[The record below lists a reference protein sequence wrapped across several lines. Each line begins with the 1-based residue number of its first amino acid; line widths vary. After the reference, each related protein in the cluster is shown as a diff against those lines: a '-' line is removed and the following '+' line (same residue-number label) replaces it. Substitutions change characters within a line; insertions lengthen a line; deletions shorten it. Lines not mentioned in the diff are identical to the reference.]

1 MDIKE
6 NMLLRKELELT
17 ISEKEKVNLR
27 EIPDE
32 DFWSERVGVHWN
44 AWDGTLFFAKLTI
57 EQAND

>member
-17 ISEKEKVNLR
+17 ISEKEKVILR

-44 AWDGTLFFAKLTI
+44 AWDGTLFFPKLMI

>member
-17 ISEKEKVNLR
+17 ISEKEKVILR

-32 DFWSERVGVHWN
+32 DF
-44 AWDGTLFFAKLTI
+44 
-57 EQAND
+57 